1 MWSPSPCISDE
12 ALKALAESVG
22 SPGLEAAT
30 ERRLELAW
38 HLRQRDGAQALR
50 LAQQAS
56 AQAVGTGSAARSLS
70 GWALVLQ
77 AEVHWLFGNVQAAE
91 EQLNAALVAFEAA
104 KDGAGLCEAH
114 ALGGMMAHDAGDRLR
129 REEGFETAAMHAR
142 LHGDTQRA
150 LIAQAAQAA
159 CEVEEGRARA
169 TGALGALEDH
179 NGHLAGLWTSEDG
192 VLQAWA
198 SYLVGKAALAS
209 GNFRNAGLLASQCWE
224 TARGHGMLWMA
235 ADAARQAGLAFAA
248 LGDQLGAVEWVQRAL
263 TLAQEAGWPMSLCE
277 ATQSMARCLLM
288 FEQWEQAHGFI
299 KESSAMAQS
308 IPAPR
313 IRVAQAALQG
323 ATEEAVGV
331 PDAAL
336 AAWREHEHLCIAQ
349 GLVAEHAQSLC
360 AQSRLLTAL
369 GRLELADTAARSGI
383 SIAVMQGN
391 LQHVSSAWHALAAVR
406 RAVVLSPSEQAV
418 PGESVLHCL
427 EQALTAAQALGGAV
441 PETILVETAAEH
453 HRLGN
458 HAAAYRLCLEA
469 RTAAQS
475 QHAERVANLTVAL
488 EVRLHTDQARAA
500 AAHNQKVAAELAARV
515 QDLSHSLAQ
524 MRNSQAAL
532 ETYVS
537 SLEQDN
543 HTLEDLRMID
553 LTTGL
558 SSRRCAERLLAL
570 ELPLC
575 LRNQERAARAGSP
588 PQYADTLLFLIDINR
603 LGWVH
608 QSCGPKAAERVLSEV
623 AQRLTTHTRACDYTA
638 RWDASEFLVVARST
652 SRSRASEL
660 AFRLRAALSEAAYR
674 DDGGTPM
681 RLSCSIGVACF
692 PLAPEHPTLHSRDE
706 VLALLGQALRRAK
719 GAGPGACV
727 EAQAATPETGS
738 HERSAV
744 RWAPLT

>member
-70 GWALVLQ
+70 GWARLLQ

-91 EQLNAALVAFEAA
+91 EQLKAALADFEAV

-129 REEGFETAAMHAR
+129 REEDFETAAMHAR

-224 TARGHGMLWMA
+224 TARGYGMLWVA

-263 TLAQEAGWPMSLCE
+263 SLAREAGWPMSLCE
-277 ATQSMARCLLM
+277 ATQSMGRCLLM
-288 FEQWEQAHGFI
+288 FEQWEQARGFI
-299 KESSAMAQS
+299 KESSVMAQS

-313 IRVAQAALQG
+313 IRLAQAALQG

-336 AAWREHEHLCIAQ
+336 AAWREHEHLSIAQ
-349 GLVAEHAQSLC
+349 GLVAEHAHSLC

-369 GRLELADTAARSGI
+369 GRLELADTAARSGL

-515 QDLSHSLAQ
+515 QELGHSLAQ

-570 ELPLC
+570 ELPHC
-575 LRNQERAARAGSP
+575 LRNQERAARAGVP
-588 PQYADTLLFLIDINR
+588 RQDADTILFLIDINR

-623 AQRLTTHTRACDYTA
+623 ARRLTTHTRACDYTA

-692 PLAPEHPTLHSRDE
+692 PLAPEHPTLHSCDE

-719 GAGPGACV
+719 EAGPGACV
-727 EAQAATPETGS
+727 EAQAATPEMGS
-738 HERSAV
+738 HERRAV

>member
-1 MWSPSPCISDE
+1 MTS
-12 ALKALAESVG
+12 K
-22 SPGLEAAT
+22 
-30 ERRLELAW
+30 LELAW
-38 HLRQRDGAQALR
+38 HLRQRDGAQARR
-50 LAQQAS
+50 LAQEAS

-70 GWALVLQ
+70 GWAALVL
-77 AEVHWLFGNVQAAE
+77 AEVHWLAGEVQTAE
-91 EQLNAALVAFEAA
+91 QQLKAALADLDVA

-114 ALGGMMAHDAGDRLR
+114 ALGGMIAHDAGDRLR
-129 REEGFETAAMHAR
+129 REDCFETAAMHAR
-142 LHGDTQRA
+142 LHGDPQRA

-159 CEVEEGRARA
+159 CADEEGRARA
-169 TGALGALEDH
+169 KVALGALEDL
-179 NGHLAGLWTSEDG
+179 NGHLAGLLTSEEG

-198 SYLVGKAALAS
+198 SYLVSKAALAS
-209 GNFRNAGLLASQCWE
+209 GNFRDAGLQASRCWE

-263 TLAQEAGWPMSLCE
+263 SLAREAGWPISLCE

-288 FEQWEQAHGFI
+288 FEQWEQARGFI

-323 ATEEAVGV
+323 AMEEAAGV
-331 PDAAL
+331 HDAAL
-336 AAWREHEHLCIAQ
+336 AAWREHEQLCIAQ
-349 GLVAEHAQSLC
+349 GLVAEHAQSLS

-406 RAVVLSPSEQAV
+406 RAAVLSASEQAV
-418 PGESVLHCL
+418 PGESALHCL
-427 EQALTAAQALGGAV
+427 EQALTSARALGGAV
-441 PETILVETAAEH
+441 PETILVETAAEY

-458 HAAAYRLCLEA
+458 HAAAYRLCMEA

-500 AAHNQKVAAELAARV
+500 AAHNQKMAAELATRV

-524 MRNSQAAL
+524 MRSSQAAL
-532 ETYVS
+532 ETYAS
-537 SLEQDN
+537 SLEQEN
-543 HTLEDLRMID
+543 HTLEDLRMVD
-553 LTTGL
+553 PTTGL

-575 LRNQERAARAGSP
+575 LRNQERAARAGFP
-588 PQYADTLLFLIDINR
+588 CQDADTILFLIDINR

-608 QSCGPKAAERVLSEV
+608 QSCGPKTAERVLSEV
-623 AQRLTTHTRACDYTA
+623 AQRLTTHTRAYDYTA

-652 SRSRASEL
+652 NRSRASEL
-660 AFRLRAALSEAAYR
+660 AFRLRAALSGAAYR

-681 RLSCSIGVACF
+681 HLSCCIGVACF

-706 VLALLGQALRRAK
+706 LLALLGQALRRAK

-738 HERSAV
+738 HERIAV